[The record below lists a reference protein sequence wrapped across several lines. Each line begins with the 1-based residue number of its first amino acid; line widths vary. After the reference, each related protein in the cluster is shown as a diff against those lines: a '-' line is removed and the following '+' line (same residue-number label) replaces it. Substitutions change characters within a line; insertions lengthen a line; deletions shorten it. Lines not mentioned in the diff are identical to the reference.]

1 MCFLLLPTTGLDL
14 ILDTHIFFSLIHRL
28 MVSTI
33 RTGTVTSV
41 VAVLIL
47 ITFITDV
54 IDKESDGELV
64 WIFFKLFREE

>member
-1 MCFLLLPTTGLDL
+1 
-14 ILDTHIFFSLIHRL
+14 

-33 RTGTVTSV
+33 HTGTVTSV